1 LLLFQNI
8 ILLLVGFSIVASV
21 LLAVTHFNCSE
32 YRGKQLSR
40 FAGIVLLVCLGL
52 IQLFHFWYL
61 QNDHHWVNS
70 DIYILLL
77 YVVAPAF
84 YFFSRDLLKV
94 DNSIHPLLALHVLPL
109 IMSLLLPRSYALILV
124 FLIGTGYVL
133 WLTKIVYELREQR
146 KRFKLEL
153 IALAAMSSVA
163 FLVLLLGVAIP
174 IISAS
179 FFYATYALL
188 IGFAFVIAVFT
199 LLSFPQI
206 TLEVS
211 EAARASYASSTLKNV
226 DSDALALKLRQ
237 FMEVEKLF
245 TNENLSLSNFAEQ
258 MQLSSHQLS
267 EFINTHFEKSFSQLV
282 REYRVNA
289 AKKMLIDE
297 PKASVLSIGLSV
309 GFTSQSNFYTA
320 FSDIVGM
327 PPGSYR
333 KAKS

>member
-8 ILLLVGFSIVASV
+8 TLLLVGFSIVSSV

-40 FAGIVLLVCLGL
+40 FAGVVLLVCLGI

-61 QNDHHWVNS
+61 QKDVRWLNS
-70 DIYILLL
+70 NLYMLLVYII
-77 YVVAPAF
+77 APAF

-94 DNSIHPLLALHVLPL
+94 DNKIHPRLILHILPL
-109 IMSLLLPRSYALILV
+109 LVSFYLPRIYALILA
-124 FLIGTGYVL
+124 FFIGTGYVL
-133 WLTKIVYELREQR
+133 WLLKIVYELREQR

-153 IALAAMSSVA
+153 LALAAMSLVA
-163 FLVLLLGVAIP
+163 FLVLLLGVSIP

-179 FFYATYALL
+179 FFYTSYAML
-188 IGFAFVIAVFT
+188 IGLAFVVAVFT

-206 TLEVS
+206 TQKVS
-211 EAARASYASSTLKNV
+211 EAAQASYASSTLKKV
-226 DSDALALKLRQ
+226 DSKALALKLQ
-237 FMEVEKLF
+237 QLMEVEKLF
-245 TNENLSLSNFAEQ
+245 TNENLSLSNLAEQ
-258 MQLSSHQLS
+258 MQLSGHQLS
-267 EFINTHFEKSFSQLV
+267 ELINTYFEKSFSQFV
-282 REYRVNA
+282 REYRINA
-289 AKKMLIDE
+289 AKEMLIDE

-309 GFTSQSNFYTA
+309 GFSSQSNFYTA

-333 KAKS
+333 KSKT